1 MNNNSFQ
8 KLPALIGNQ
17 NGGASP
23 AMLAVIGTGVA
34 AVLALGY
41 WLGKAPTTAKV
52 EDAPPAVLKKSP
64 AVQKAAPQA
73 APSAQP
79 VASEAALPKA
89 EHEKVVSAE
98 LAKPG
103 ITAQAFLDS
112 KPVQAWARQSP
123 ADLMEWLETAAVP
136 KTAGGA
142 PAGLKVA
149 IFEWT
154 KQDLNACAEWI
165 KARPTSVN
173 YDHSVRYLVEFMLPT
188 DRAAA
193 ENWAATIRDP
203 GLAQKAKAL
212 LMKR

>member
-1 MNNNSFQ
+1 MNPNSFQ
-8 KLPALIGNQ
+8 KLPARKADQ
-17 NGGASP
+17 TGGVSP
-23 AMLAVIGTGVA
+23 SMLAVIGAGVA
-34 AVLALGY
+34 AVLLIGY
-41 WLGKAPTTAKV
+41 WLGKAPVAAK
-52 EDAPPAVLKKSP
+52 EAEAPPVVSKKSP
-64 AVQKAAPQA
+64 AVQTTAPQA
-73 APSAQP
+73 SPSAQP
-79 VASEAALPKA
+79 GASEALPRA
-89 EHEKVVSAE
+89 EHEKAVAAE

-112 KPVQAWARQSP
+112 KPVQTWARQSP

-136 KTAGGA
+136 KTGGGA

-173 YDHSVRYLVEFMLPT
+173 YDHSVRYLVEFMLPI

-193 ENWAATIRDP
+193 EGWAATIRDP